1 MEDLWQILP
10 TILSS
15 LVVAFTVF
23 ITNKVAARLKKSQT
37 DTDLLKLSI
46 QALLR
51 SQIIDIYNRCKKL
64 GYCELYEK
72 DNLSNLYKYY
82 HSLGLN
88 GVMDGI
94 YKDVMNLPDTPNTA
108 VKKN

>member
-1 MEDLWQILP
+1 METLWQILP

-23 ITNKVAARLKKSQT
+23 VSRLVSTRFKKSAG
-37 DTDLLKLSI
+37 DTELLKLSI

-51 SQIIDIYNRCKKL
+51 AQIVDIYNRCKKQ
-64 GYCELYEK
+64 GFCELYEK

-88 GVMDGI
+88 GVMDSI
-94 YKDVMNLPDTPNTA
+94 YKEIMSLPDKPTQTTN
-108 VKKN
+108 